1 MPYFGG
7 VVKGVKLCVLEDSE
21 AGVWMDGGQGV
32 LSERDFGHY
41 SLRGYLLGFRLVW
54 SCVNGSVYMA
64 IVRGYCTNTV

>member
-1 MPYFGG
+1 
-7 VVKGVKLCVLEDSE
+7 
-21 AGVWMDGGQGV
+21 MDGGQGV

-64 IVRGYCTNTV
+64 IVRGYCILCKCGSVEMH